1 MTTKNFTVRE
11 FNNKIFTVAELKNL
25 LNQFNDSDKVDFMLW
40 ADATWDGVI
49 GDFSIDVNNETV
61 IKVNL

>member
-1 MTTKNFTVRE
+1 MATKNFTVRE

-25 LNQFNDSDKVDFMLW
+25 LNQFNDSDKVDFTLW

-49 GDFSIDVNNETV
+49 GDFSVDVNNETV

>member
-25 LNQFNDSDKVDFMLW
+25 LNQFNDSDKVDFTLW

>member
-11 FNNKIFTVAELKNL
+11 FNDKIFTVAELKNL
-25 LNQFNDSDKVDFMLW
+25 LNQFNDSNKVDFTLW
-40 ADATWDGVI
+40 ADAAWDGVI
-49 GDFSIDVNNETV
+49 GDFSVDVNNETV

>member
-11 FNNKIFTVAELKNL
+11 FNDKIFTVAELKNL
-25 LNQFNDSDKVDFMLW
+25 LNQFNDSDKVDFTLW

-49 GDFSIDVNNETV
+49 GEFSVDVNNETV
-61 IKVNL
+61 VEVNL